1 MSSNLGIGTGS
12 PKIPGKE
19 ASQLTDSSGTWP
31 LSFFHRVENLL
42 VVSCRYSKCDC
53 RDPKMDE
60 YWHIKNYQSWMGP
73 WVHWYPSFE
82 THPCHMVMGLGDPF
96 LCCLYQFWRN
106 GFAKMERAL
115 IQGPMV
121 NSNWASL
128 RGRIYFNS

>member
-121 NSNWASL
+121 NSNWASV
-128 RGRIYFNS
+128 RGGIYFNS